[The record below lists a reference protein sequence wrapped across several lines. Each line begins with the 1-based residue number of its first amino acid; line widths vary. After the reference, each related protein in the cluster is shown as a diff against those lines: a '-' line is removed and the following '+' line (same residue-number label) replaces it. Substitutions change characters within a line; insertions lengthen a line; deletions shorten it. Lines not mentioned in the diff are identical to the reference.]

1 MLNSQAQAKSA
12 LVGIARMNISK
23 YIELQRVVNTMLTD
37 GRDLAPTSK
46 KNKKKGDCGFCTINR
61 LMTKMAIHQDTAGEA
76 AKTYKMLF
84 AGEEIDMEVITDE
97 CAKNAGF
104 SRRKPKSGNGVITRD
119 NVIMPEDAP
128 QSVKD
133 VCDAI
138 TQALSK
144 NGKMPEGMTFEVV
157 NMAGDNFGIK
167 PEDFESEVDFLQAVS
182 KAREDFANKTPEEII
197 KDSVI
202 KKVEN
207 EQFDENKNVSNEKL
221 N

>member
-1 MLNSQAQAKSA
+1 MDTQAQAKSA

-46 KNKKKGDCGFCTINR
+46 KNKKKGNCGFCTINR

-84 AGEEIDMEVITDE
+84 NGEEIDMDALTDE
-97 CAKNAGF
+97 VAKQAGF
-104 SRRKPKSGNGVITRD
+104 LRKNPKNGNGIITKD

-128 QSVKD
+128 QNVKD

-138 TQALSK
+138 TKALSK
-144 NGKMPEGMTFEVV
+144 NGKMPDGMTFEVV
-157 NMAGDNFGIK
+157 NMSGDNFGIK
-167 PEDFESEVDFLQAVS
+167 AEDFESEIDFLQAVS
-182 KAREDFANKTPEEII
+182 KAREEFANKKPEDII

-207 EQFDENKNVSNEKL
+207 EHFDENKHVSSEKL